1 MTPPTPK
8 DEMIVPSGYAK
19 DHVTLAAIWIFSINI
34 LLADIRQP
42 KKPKFCRSSEKL
54 PFNSPLMVCPPP
66 SKLPLKGLANEI
78 PIGVH
83 VSAVTFISVVNLKNL
98 ST

>member
-54 PFNSPLMVCPPP
+54 PFNSAAYGM
-66 SKLPLKGLANEI
+66 
-78 PIGVH
+78 
-83 VSAVTFISVVNLKNL
+83 SATIKA
-98 ST
+98 STKRLGK